1 MGCLKTKK
9 TMKNLLTVLF
19 VMLMA
24 MLLVSC
30 DTEDPGPLQEETK
43 EYSIIDF
50 DQLEMG
56 SGFNIRVEEASTFKV
71 RVEGDRRNI
80 NDLDVFKSGTSL
92 IIRYDEN
99 SERHHQTFITVEMPS
114 LRKIN
119 FSGGSVS
126 VISGFESDEELD
138 IILLGGSICQLD
150 AGYKSIDLS
159 VSGGSV
165 MKLHGLGDELK
176 ADISGA
182 STLSAFDYPVGRADV
197 VLTGASD
204 AKLTVSDE
212 LRVNASGASRVS
224 YRGNPQVEETSTG
237 GSVVGRD

>member
-1 MGCLKTKK
+1 
-9 TMKNLLTVLF
+9 MKNLVTVLF
-19 VMLMA
+19 VMLTT
-24 MLLVSC
+24 VVFFSC

-80 NDLDVFKSGTSL
+80 SDLDVFKSGTSL

-114 LRKIN
+114 IRKVN

-138 IILLGGSICQLD
+138 IILSGGSICQLD
-150 AGYKSIDLS
+150 AGYRALDLLI
-159 VSGGSV
+159 SGGSV
-165 MKLHGLGDELK
+165 MKLHGLGDELR

-182 STLSAFDYPVGRADV
+182 SMLSAFDYPVGMADL
-197 VLTGASD
+197 VLTGASV
-204 AKLTVSDE
+204 AKLTVSDQ
-212 LRVNASGASRVS
+212 LFVKASGASQVS
-224 YRGNPQVEETSTG
+224 YRGNPQVEEISSG
-237 GSVVGRD
+237 GSVVAED